1 MTEVI
6 ITDMQV
12 TPCNLTQEDKDWRYA
27 GGPIPIVTGWMV
39 TLTSNTG
46 VVANGYSQAMGIS
59 SDTPD
64 GAKAVLDTLIPVVVG
79 QNPHNIEQ
87 IWQAM
92 DRTVYGH
99 LHAKSGIDFALHELC
114 ARLLN
119 VPLAALFGGALTDRI
134 VNARIVPICDPKD
147 AADKAA
153 ILCEEGYKHLKIKLD
168 GNADIDLARMREVR
182 ARIGDSIRLCVD
194 PNQSY
199 STKGALMTLRQIAA
213 YGVDLAEQPVPARN
227 LSGLKILRENLDMH
241 IEADEAIQS
250 LEDVLAIIRSEA
262 ADCVNFKVSRM
273 GGLRNTVIAA
283 RMCHVA
289 GLGYRIGAAFGP
301 KFYTAQIAHMTT
313 TFGAH
318 FYSHELAEFEHLGD
332 DPSTGLRIECGEL
345 QVPSGAGCGLEV
357 V

>member
-46 VVANGYSQAMGIS
+46 VAANGYSQAMGIS

-64 GAKAVLDTLIPVVVG
+64 GAKAVLDALIPVVVG

-87 IWQAM
+87 IWQEM
-92 DRTVYGH
+92 NSTIYGH

-119 VPLAALFGGALTDRI
+119 VPLSALFGGALTDRI

-153 ILCEEGYKHLKIKLD
+153 VLCEEGYEHLKIKMD
-168 GNADIDLARMREVR
+168 GNATKDVARIREIR
-182 ARIGDSIRLCVD
+182 ARVGDHVRLCVD

-199 STKGALMTLRQIAA
+199 STKGALMTLRQVAA
-213 YGVDLAEQPVPARN
+213 FGVDLAEQPVPARN
-227 LSGLKILRENLDMH
+227 LSGLKLLRENLDMH
-241 IEADEAIQS
+241 IEADESIQC
-250 LEDVLAIIRSEA
+250 LEDVLTIIRSEA

-301 KFYTAQIAHMTT
+301 KFYTAQIAHMAV
-313 TFGAH
+313 TFGTH

-332 DPSTGLRIECGEL
+332 DPSSGLRVE
-345 QVPSGAGCGLEV
+345 SGALRLPAGVGCGLAV